1 MSRPAFTAGR
11 LTFQHRSLFK
21 DRIRSVSGNLLIV
34 ATTIPTSVQELEARL
49 AHSTALVR
57 RLYLQYDV
65 SAILAESES
74 EEEALPQ
81 VLQAIARNKSW
92 DLALAWVFDE
102 EQINLYEWLET
113 DDDVSDYIDASREL
127 ALEQVNDLPS
137 QVLNAKDVVWVN
149 DLGTEINHSRHAIST
164 RMGWCNAVAFPLQH
178 GQKLLGVIELVRRE
192 CEPLEEDLKG
202 LLRILGRDIARF
214 IESVR
219 YEDELEKKNARLA
232 QAQLIARMGIW
243 EWRPSDDRLRTND
256 GTLMAL
262 GLPASQAPRNGQA
275 YLGFVPEPD
284 RQHLKDALLSV
295 QNLDVDEI
303 EVEHTF
309 ESQDG
314 LRLLVLRAKAR
325 TDRHGRLKKIIGMV
339 QDITERAA
347 LEQELRLTAV
357 AVEQAAEAMV
367 ILNKQGSI
375 VSVNPAFTRI
385 TGYNKEEV
393 IGKSMS
399 ALLHW
404 PTGKHDDSFFRAL
417 TGRLLMSGHWEGE
430 VWAQRKNGE
439 QFPELLS
446 ISVIRN
452 TVDQITHY
460 VGVFNDIS
468 DQKDQEERL
477 RRRALYDPLT
487 ALPNRF
493 LLLDHL
499 EKAIERASRR
509 RLKLAVCFMDL
520 DHFKPVN
527 DTYGHET
534 GDQLLKQIA
543 VRLLRTLRRSD
554 FVARL
559 GGDEF
564 VLVLEDIDGV
574 DQARS
579 VAQKV
584 VDALHEP
591 FGLNNATVEVG
602 CSIGIALYPD
612 HAERVKT
619 LLRYA
624 DEALYETKE
633 AGRDG
638 YRVSSR

>member
-1 MSRPAFTAGR
+1 MHSKTGSG
-11 LTFQHRSLFK
+11 LFQVF
-21 DRIRSVSGNLLIV
+21 IFIV
-34 ATTIPTSVQELEARL
+34 VKTVPTSVQELEARL

-92 DLALAWVFDE
+92 DLALAWVFDD
-102 EQINLYEWLET
+102 EQINLYEWSEI
-113 DDDVSDYIDASREL
+113 DEDVSDYIDASREL
-127 ALEQVNDLPS
+127 ALEQVDDLPA
-137 QVLNAKDVVWVN
+137 QVLGAKDIVWVP
-149 DLGTEINHSRHAIST
+149 DIRTETSHSRHAIST
-164 RMGWCNAVAFPLQH
+164 QTGWCNAVAFPLQH
-178 GQKLLGVIELVRRE
+178 GQKLLGVIELVRRD

-219 YEDELEKKNARLA
+219 YEEELEKKNARLA
-232 QAQLIARMGIW
+232 QAQLIARMGVW

-262 GLPASQAPRNGQA
+262 GLPASQTPRNCQA
-275 YLGFVPEPD
+275 YLAFVPEPD
-284 RQHLKDALLSV
+284 RTRLQETLSSV

-303 EVEHTF
+303 ELEHTF
-309 ESQDG
+309 ASQDG
-314 LRLLVLRAKAR
+314 VRLLVLRAKAR

-347 LEQELRLTAV
+347 LEQ
-357 AVEQAAEAMV
+357 AAEAMV
-367 ILNKQGSI
+367 ILDQQGNI

-393 IGKSMS
+393 RGKSMS

-404 PTGKHDDSFFRAL
+404 PTGKHDGSFFRAL

-452 TVDQITHY
+452 AANQITHY

-509 RLKLAVCFMDL
+509 QLKLAVCFMDL

-543 VRLLRTLRRSD
+543 VRLVRTLRKSD

-564 VLVLEDIDGV
+564 VLVLEDIDGLAQV
-574 DQARS
+574 ER

-584 VDALHEP
+584 VDALREP
-591 FGLNNATVEVG
+591 FALNDVTVEIG

-612 HAERVKT
+612 HAERAKT

-638 YRVSSR
+638 YRITRR